1 MNKYKAMFKK
11 LLLALLLVSSFSYG
25 QFSVKGEMQPTG
37 NYPYMILYQ
46 LQGAKQNYI
55 AHDSILNGKFS
66 IKIPTKQASGIY
78 RLVYDIKNRLFVD
91 IIYDNENVSLTLNPK
106 KPNQSVVFTAS
117 ENNKIYQNYLEET
130 QPIQQKLDSLQT
142 VYFNSSDKKNST
154 LYQKNYKNLTAVQQ
168 QYEAQSTGKLVNHFI
183 KASDRY
189 NAENLIK
196 SPAEYLAS
204 VKEYFFDNIDF
215 NNKTLLN
222 STFINDKINDFI
234 FYLNTSDD
242 KKILTQLYKEAI
254 ATVIGKI
261 NMNPNLT
268 KDIEEGLLY
277 TFAQQENISMVN
289 TVLNH
294 YLQLPKELQDPG
306 FISDIKGQLKTAIG
320 TIAPNI
326 LWDEENKPKSL
337 HMLDDSSYYLVVFW
351 SSTCSHCLKELPLL
365 NEYLKSRKDVE
376 VLSIGLETK
385 ESKTG
390 WQAEISN
397 YNNWIHIY
405 GKDKWKN
412 KFARAYGVN
421 ATPSYYVLDT
431 KKKIIAKPD
440 DVEELK
446 VFFEEELDDEK

>member
-66 IKIPTKQASGIY
+66 IKIPAKQASGVY

-91 IIYDNENVSLTLNPK
+91 IIYENENVSLTLNPN
-106 KPNQSVVFTAS
+106 KPNQSLVFTAS
-117 ENNKIYQNYLEET
+117 ENNKIYQQYLKET
-130 QPIQQKLDSLQT
+130 QPIQQQLDSLQT
-142 VYFNSSDKKNST
+142 LYFNLSDKKVEKKFSN
-154 LYQKNYKNLTAVQQ
+154 LYQKNYTNLTTIQQ
-168 QYEAQSTGKLVNHFI
+168 QFETQSTGKLANHFI
-183 KASDRY
+183 KASARY

-196 SPAEYLAS
+196 STAEYLAS
-204 VKEYFFDNIDF
+204 VKNHFFDNIDF
-215 NNKTLLN
+215 NSKTLLN

-234 FYLNTSDD
+234 FHLNTSDD
-242 KKILTQLYKEAI
+242 KKILSQLYKEAI
-254 ATVIGKI
+254 ATVINKI
-261 NMNPNLT
+261 KTNASLT
-268 KDIEEGLLY
+268 KDIEEGLLH
-277 TFAQQENISMVN
+277 TFAEQENISMVN

-306 FISDIKGQLKTAIG
+306 FIGDIKGQLKTAIG

-326 LWDEENKPKSL
+326 LWNEGNKSNSL
-337 HMLDDSSYYLVVFW
+337 HMLSDSSYYVVVFW
-351 SSTCSHCLKELPLL
+351 SSTCGHCLKELPLL
-365 NEYLKSRKDVE
+365 KTYLKDRNDVE
-376 VLSIGLETK
+376 VLSIGLETE
-385 ESKTG
+385 ESKAG
-390 WQAEISN
+390 WQTEISK

-421 ATPSYYVLDT
+421 ATPSFYVLDA
-431 KKKIIAKPD
+431 KKKILAKPD
-440 DVEELK
+440 DVKELK
-446 VFFEEELDDEK
+446 GFFDK